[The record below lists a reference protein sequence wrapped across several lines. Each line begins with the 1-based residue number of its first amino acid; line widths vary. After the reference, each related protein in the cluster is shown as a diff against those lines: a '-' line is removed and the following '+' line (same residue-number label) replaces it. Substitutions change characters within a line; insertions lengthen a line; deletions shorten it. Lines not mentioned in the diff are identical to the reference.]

1 MNKGRVKIDIKFFI
15 FILITDLLVWSN
27 ERVIKWLEEIGL
39 GTYVSKMPDSGI
51 HGALMVFFFF
61 LYLWQGRIQDSG
73 LGGTRYPYPGIT
85 QKIIGSVAEE
95 IL

>member
-51 HGALMVFFFF
+51 HGALMVFFVLFIF
-61 LYLWQGRIQDSG
+61 MTGADPGFRLGRYEVPISRD
-73 LGGTRYPYPGIT
+73 YPKNYR
-85 QKIIGSVAEE
+85 ECR
-95 IL
+95 